1 MSNAVLIIGESG
13 TGKSSAI
20 RTLPPE
26 ETFVINVLGKPLPFR
41 GANKIYTKLSAD
53 GMTGNTYHTDN
64 FDKIRRVISLVNTRR
79 PEIKY
84 LVLDDLGYTIQND
97 YMRKAMLKGYDKFT
111 EMGKEFGEL
120 IDTVK
125 GLRDDLFCFITMHVT
140 SDNQGKTKPKTVGK
154 MIDEHVCIEGRFSY
168 VLHTIVSE
176 GSYRFITNN
185 DGLHMAKTPMD
196 LFSTQYIP
204 NDLKLIA
211 DAIIAY
217 ANDEVTHLSF
227 LDEQT
232 VVHEEEA
239 AYALANAHDGVD
251 RSVV

>member
-26 ETFVINVLGKPLPFR
+26 QTFIINILGKPLPFR

-53 GMTGNTYHTDN
+53 GMTGNTYSTDS
-64 FDKIRRVISLVNTRR
+64 FDKIRRVINLVNTKR

-97 YMRKAMLKGYDKFT
+97 YMRKAMLKGYEKFT

-120 IDTVK
+120 IDAVK
-125 GLRDDLFCFITMHVT
+125 NLRDDLFCFITMHVT
-140 SDNQGKTKPKTVGK
+140 SDPQGKTKPKTVGK

-176 GSYRFITNN
+176 GSYRFITNY
-185 DGLHMAKTPMD
+185 DGLHMAKTPLE
-196 LFSTQYIP
+196 LFTTQYIP
-204 NDLKLIA
+204 NDLKLVA
-211 DAIIAY
+211 DAITAY
-217 ANDEVTHLSF
+217 ANDDVEDLSF
-227 LDEQT
+227 IDDQT
-232 VVHEEEA
+232 QVHEEESN
-239 AYALANAHDGVD
+239 YALATAHD
-251 RSVV
+251 RSLA